1 MSPIAQQDPDVART
15 IAAEERRLREEVVL
29 IASENYASANVLAA
43 TGSVFTYKY
52 AEGYPGRRYY
62 AGCENCDDVERLA
75 IDRVNELFGTDHA
88 NVQPHSGSG
97 ANLAA
102 FAALLKPGDRIL
114 GMRLD
119 QGGHLTHGSPVNFS
133 GQLYEFASYGVDRE
147 TETIDYD
154 EVERVA
160 REFRPKMIVTGA
172 TAYPRLI
179 DFERFKAVADDVG
192 ATLLADIAHIAGL
205 VAAGVHPSPV
215 PHADIV
221 TSTTH
226 KTLRGPRGA
235 VALSKASHAR
245 ALDRA
250 VFPYSQGGPL
260 MHVIAAKAVA
270 FGEALRPEFKDY
282 ARSIV
287 ENARALARA
296 LAAGGLRIVSGG
308 TDNHLMLVDLQPLS
322 MTGLDAQNT
331 LKTAGIVANRNSVPF
346 DPQSPRVTS
355 GVRLGTPAVTSRGMT
370 AVDMGRVAG
379 FILEALHAS
388 DDAAELRRVRTRVTE
403 FANGFPVP
411 GLDDANG

>member
-15 IAAEERRLREEVVL
+15 IAAEERRLRDEVVL

-75 IDRVNELFGTDHA
+75 IDRVNKLFGTDHA

-154 EVERVA
+154 DVERVA

-172 TAYPRLI
+172 TAYSRLI

-235 VALSKASHAR
+235 VALSKANHAR

-282 ARSIV
+282 ARAIV

-322 MTGLDAQNT
+322 MTGLDAQNA

-346 DPQSPRVTS
+346 DPQPPRVTS

-370 AVDMGRVAG
+370 AADMGRVAG

-388 DDAAELRRVRTRVTE
+388 DDATELQRVRTRVTE